1 MKKNYNAKEKN
12 KNRKS
17 KKKHKTLKKILLT
30 IFFIIVLLAAYF
42 GVQIVRN
49 GGGLTGLVTTVV
61 GSSAEKIKNLDD
73 IYVLCIGKSQEMT
86 DTIIVAKY
94 SPKNQTAS
102 MLSIPRDSF
111 VGRSTASATASDKIN
126 AKYQTSPQKTIDAVN
141 ELTGLNIKYY
151 ITVDTKALRSLV
163 DAIGGVYFDVPIDMN
178 YDDSSQKLAIHIKKG
193 YQLLN
198 GEQAEG
204 VVRFRHNNNG
214 TSYPV
219 EYGDN
224 DIGRMKTQRAFITEV
239 IKQTMKVSNLT
250 KINQLLNIA
259 KEEVETNLSW
269 DTIKDYGAALMNFNT
284 ENMTTDVLPGSPQ
297 YINGL
302 SFYIVNKTAAKQ
314 KVNEIFFPDTS
325 ETANNEEGEGTTNQ
339 TTNSTT
345 SNTANTKKN
354 NANIKLEVLNG
365 TGSNSKM
372 KNAIDQLEEQG
383 YTIAKKG
390 TTNTTVKT
398 IIINRTNSKKENET
412 AIKSLLCTGSTTVGE
427 DNQEVDFTII
437 LGTDY

>member
-12 KNRKS
+12 KNKKS

-314 KVNEIFFPDTS
+314 KVNEIFFSDTS